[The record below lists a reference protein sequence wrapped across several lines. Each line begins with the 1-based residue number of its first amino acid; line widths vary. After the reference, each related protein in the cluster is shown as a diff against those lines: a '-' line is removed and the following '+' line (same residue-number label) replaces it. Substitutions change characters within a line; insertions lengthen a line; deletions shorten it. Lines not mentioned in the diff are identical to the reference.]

1 MNKQS
6 LLTVAFCLLAA
17 MGVFAQGTNE
27 GMTQKCA
34 TPIISVE
41 DGTIKFHCQ
50 TEGVSYVSEIT
61 NNDVGKKSTDEV
73 NLKGKI
79 TVTVYATKEGYQDSD
94 TATAEFTAAGGKI
107 GDLNSD
113 GEVTVTDAL
122 IIMDMVPKNE
132 E

>member
-34 TPIISVE
+34 TPTISVE

-79 TVTVYATKEGYQDSD
+79 TVTVYATKPGYQNSD
-94 TATAEFTAAGGKI
+94 AVTAELPATGKY
-107 GDLNSD
+107 GDINND
-113 GEVTVTDAL
+113 GKVTMTDA
-122 IIMDMVPKNE
+122 IIVVDTILKDKE
-132 E
+132 